1 MRRALIWSASLTVV
15 ASLAVATWA
24 GARFYEKMTGAR
36 SPEVPATVV
45 KRGDVPFVVAA
56 KGELQGGNTEVLSAP
71 MAGGGALTVKSL
83 RESGDLVKEGDIVAE
98 FDTTEQEFKLREAEA
113 DLAEAEQQVIQAT
126 AESQAKEEEA
136 RYALLQARTDLKL
149 AELDLRRNELLSR
162 ISARQ
167 NELAA
172 AAALDKVKQLEKDL
186 NDRIAAAHAGI
197 AIQAASQSKAQ
208 VAAQTAK
215 RNIEAMTLKAKTA
228 GYVARQQNTDGNFR
242 WGSFLP
248 ALQVGDT
255 VRAGMGVA
263 QIPDMRNWE
272 ANARVMELDRGH
284 LAVNQPAEISVIAL
298 ANRKFSGRI
307 KSIGGTTGPPWDRHF
322 ETRIA
327 VETPSPDLRPGM
339 SVRLVITTDVMKG
352 VLWLP
357 AQALF
362 EADNKKF
369 VYVST
374 NGSYTRKDVKL
385 VQRSETRV
393 VVEGV
398 QEGQLVALANP
409 EQSAAKQGGK
419 ANGAMQAIQR

>member
-1 MRRALIWSASLTVV
+1 MW
-15 ASLAVATWA
+15 AVALVVVGMLGIGAWA
-24 GARFYEKMTGAR
+24 GARYYERFTGT
-36 SPEVPATVV
+36 PAVAIPGTVV

-56 KGELQGGNTEVLSAP
+56 KGELQGGNTEMLSAP
-71 MAGGGALTVKSL
+71 MTGGGALTIKSL
-83 RESGDLVKEGDIVAE
+83 RESGDLVKEVDIVAE

-149 AELDLRRNELLSR
+149 AELDVKRNELLPR
-162 ISARQ
+162 INARQ

-172 AAALDKVKQLEKDL
+172 AAAMDKVKQLEKDL
-186 NDRIAAAHAGI
+186 SQRIAAAHAGI
-197 AIQAASQSKAQ
+197 AIQQASRSKAE
-208 VAAQTAK
+208 VAAQTAQ
-215 RNIEAMTLKAKTA
+215 RNIAAMTLKAKTA

-242 WGSFLP
+242 WGSYLP

-263 QIPDMRNWE
+263 QIPDMHNWE
-272 ANARVMELDRGH
+272 ATARVGELDRGH
-284 LAVNQPAEISVIAL
+284 LAAGQPAEIAIVAL
-298 ANRKFSGRI
+298 AYKKFTGKI
-307 KSIGGTTGPPWDRHF
+307 KSVGGTTGPPWDRHF
-322 ETRIA
+322 DTK
-327 VETPSPDLRPGM
+327 VSVDNPSPDLRPGM
-339 SVRLVITTDVMKG
+339 SVRIVITTEVMKN

-369 VYVST
+369 VYVNSG
-374 NGSYTRKDVKL
+374 GSYVRRDVKL

-398 QEGQLVALANP
+398 AEGQRVALANP
-409 EQSAAKQGGK
+409 EQANASQGGK
-419 ANGAMQAIQR
+419 AKNALQAIQR